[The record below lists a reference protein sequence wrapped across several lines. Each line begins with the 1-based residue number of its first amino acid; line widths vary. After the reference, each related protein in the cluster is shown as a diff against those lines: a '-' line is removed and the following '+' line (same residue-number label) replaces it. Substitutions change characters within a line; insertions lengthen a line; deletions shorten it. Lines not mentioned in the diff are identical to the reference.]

1 MAIYPLPRA
10 LTIPAITLAAASLI
24 AWAQSWESIKTA
36 AREVRSVR
44 ADFTQE
50 KHMKIL
56 ARPLVSRGRFI
67 YRSPGS
73 LRWEYLSPVRSV
85 LLMHEGG
92 VRRFVKG
99 QHGFTEDSG
108 ARLEAMRIVVEQ
120 IARWLHGD
128 FEAHPD
134 FSARLL
140 PGKPSRIILTPK
152 EQGLASIIRRIELRL
167 SVKPGVIDSVTIEEG
182 RDSRT
187 VLRFTGA
194 RLNEAIPDRTFRE
207 IE

>member
-1 MAIYPLPRA
+1 MAIPPLHRA
-10 LTIPAITLAAASLI
+10 LRIPAIMLAASAFI
-24 AWAQSWESIKTA
+24 GWAQSWESIKTT

-56 ARPLVSRGRFI
+56 ARPLVSRGKFI
-67 YRSPGS
+67 YRTPDS

-85 LLMHEGG
+85 LLMHDGK
-92 VRRFVKG
+92 VRRFMKG
-99 QHGFTEDSG
+99 RSGITEDSG

-128 FEAHPD
+128 FDSNPD
-134 FSARLL
+134 FSAKLL
-140 PGKPSRIILTPK
+140 PGKPSRIILTPR
-152 EQGLASIIRRIELRL
+152 EEGLASIIRRIELRL
-167 SVKPGVIDSVTIEEG
+167 SMKPGVIDSVTIQEG
-182 RDSRT
+182 PDSRT

-194 RLNEAIPDRTFRE
+194 RLNETIADRAFRE

>member
-1 MAIYPLPRA
+1 MLC
-10 LTIPAITLAAASLI
+10 AAALI
-24 AWAQSWESIKTA
+24 GWARSWESIKTT

-56 ARPLVSRGRFI
+56 ARPLVSKGKFI

-99 QHGFTEDSG
+99 RRGFTEDAG

-120 IARWLHGD
+120 IAQWLHGD
-128 FEAHPD
+128 FDANPD
-134 FSARLL
+134 FSAKLL
-140 PGKPSRIILTPK
+140 PGKPSRIILTPR
-152 EQGLASIIRRIELRL
+152 EEGLASIIRHIELRL
-167 SVKPGVIDSVTIEEG
+167 SARPGVIDSVIIEEG

-194 RLNEAIPDRTFRE
+194 RLNEAIADRTFRE

>member
-1 MAIYPLPRA
+1 MLCAA
-10 LTIPAITLAAASLI
+10 TLI
-24 AWAQSWESIKTA
+24 GWARSWESIKTA

-50 KHMKIL
+50 KQMKIL

-67 YRSPGS
+67 YRSAGS

-85 LLMHEGG
+85 LLMHDGR

-99 QHGFTEDSG
+99 RHGFTEDAG

-128 FEAHPD
+128 FDSNPD
-134 FSARLL
+134 FSAKLL
-140 PGKPSRIILTPK
+140 PGKPSRIIFTPR
-152 EQGLASIIRRIELRL
+152 EEGLSSIIRRIELRL
-167 SVKPGVIDSVTIEEG
+167 STRPGIIDTVTIEEG

-187 VLRFTGA
+187 VLRFSGA
-194 RLNEAIPDRTFRE
+194 RLNEAIADRVFKE